1 MNKGG
6 RLVRLT
12 VVANEAEAELLRS
25 QLQFEGI
32 DSVQRLTSSGA
43 AATGGL
49 TQTFGGEREILIRQ
63 EDLEV
68 ARALVDGG

>member
-49 TQTFGGEREILIRQ
+49 TQTFGGEREILVRQ
-63 EDLEV
+63 ELEV

>member
-49 TQTFGGEREILIRQ
+49 TQTFGGEREILVGQ